1 MQKGSRVLHLHQGDR
16 TKALGHRVGRQ
27 GNQGYGVCFRDN
39 DRYVKK
45 IDIWIHCK
53 KNHNPKLTEDLPL
66 PSAKV
71 SSTPLGEAVF
81 AEYIS
86 K

>member
-1 MQKGSRVLHLHQGDR
+1 MNKQQIFILKLYIKIGHYILEAIFFLQKGSRVLHLHQGDR

-45 IDIWIHCK
+45 IDIWIQCK
-53 KNHNPKLTEDLPL
+53 KK
-66 PSAKV
+66 S
-71 SSTPLGEAVF
+71 
-81 AEYIS
+81 
-86 K
+86 